1 MTEKDQVPE
10 VLAWLERRG
19 TKRNRDGMARFAIP
33 SHKAYGVSM
42 TTMRPLIK
50 RLGKNHELAAAL
62 WEADRHE
69 TRILAAFV
77 DDPAL
82 VTPAQM
88 DRWCRDFDSW
98 AVCDTVCFHLFDR
111 TPRAFRTVDRWA
123 SRRDEFVKRGAF
135 ALLASLALHDKKAND
150 EEFLRHLPLIEH
162 AASDERNFVKKAV
175 NWALRQIRKAQPR
188 SQCGRCRCGAASVGI
203 VRALSS
209 MGGKGRAEGA
219 YQSRRSPQACQE
231 ARRLRPL
238 GFWVPGGYFGRMFAH
253 LAGLLDPR
261 AKPENLCRLI
271 PDSLPSGMSLPVF
284 EGCHLRG
291 R

>member
-1 MTEKDQVPE
+1 MTEKDKVQK
-10 VLAWLERRG
+10 VLSWLERRG
-19 TKRNRDGMARFAIP
+19 TRRNRDGMARFAIP

-69 TRILAAFV
+69 TRILAAFI

-82 VTPAQM
+82 VTPTQM

-175 NWALRQIRKAQPR
+175 NWALRQIGKRNLALNAAAVIVAQR
-188 SQCGRCRCGAASVGI
+188 LSASSEPSARWVGKD
-203 VRALSS
+203 AL
-209 MGGKGRAEGA
+209 RELT
-219 YQSRRSPQACQE
+219 SPVV
-231 ARRLRPL
+231 ARRL
-238 GFWVPGGYFGRMFAH
+238 
-253 LAGLLDPR
+253 
-261 AKPENLCRLI
+261 AKKR
-271 PDSLPSGMSLPVF
+271 DA
-284 EGCHLRG
+284 
-291 R
+291 